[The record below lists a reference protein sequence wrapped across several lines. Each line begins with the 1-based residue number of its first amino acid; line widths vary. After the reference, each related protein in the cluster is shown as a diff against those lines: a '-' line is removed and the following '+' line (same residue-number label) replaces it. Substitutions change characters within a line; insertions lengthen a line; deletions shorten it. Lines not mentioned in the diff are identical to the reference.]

1 MKKPI
6 LLILSFLVLL
16 VTHGFAQNRTITG
29 TVTAKDDNLPIP
41 GVSVKV
47 TGSSTGTI
55 TDVNGRYSVKIT
67 SRATSITFSSVGFT
81 TQVIPIGTSNTINVV
96 LSSDNRQLG
105 EVVVTALGI
114 NQQKRTL
121 GYSQTTV
128 KGETMTE
135 SSPIDMLGGV
145 QGKVAGVTISEKGST
160 PGGSTSVIIR
170 GYSSI
175 GGVNQPLYVID
186 GVPLDNSRPNQNNY
200 YDFGNNAND
209 VDPNNIE
216 NISILKGSE
225 ATALYGTR
233 GSSGV
238 ILITTKKGKAGKP
251 KVDFS
256 TSTTLTNAAITFTP
270 QKEFGQGW
278 SGSFIL
284 SENGDWGPKY
294 DGVLRPWG
302 PTGLGT
308 GATIGLQQLLKPF
321 SFIEN
326 NVSNAFDTGIE
337 LNNHIGISGGSETT
351 TYNIS
356 YTNVNSNGIL
366 PGNYDLFKKNEF
378 AVTVGTKYKNFD
390 VSTSLNYTARTSSV
404 PLSGNGNST
413 TLGNGF
419 YGSLL
424 QIPSDIPI
432 KDLRDYKNL
441 FFNTDNYFTP
451 YAENPYYDLAENG
464 AHYTTNHVF
473 GNINMNYRLTDW
485 VKLNFQQS
493 ADVSATYDK
502 RWSNA
507 NNPAPGSWNAGNNVE
522 GATRIADVGSDFEES
537 WNTFEYDSKLQALF
551 EKKISPSFT
560 LNGILGANYNDRG
573 FSWIQTYVTNLTI
586 PSFYQI
592 NNSTVSPIS
601 YQNTSHR
608 RLIGFYGQANLGYK
622 DYLFLN
628 VTGRNDVTSTL
639 APGHNSYFY
648 PSASLSFILSQALG
662 LKPSSGITFAKLRA
676 AYGRTGSDTDP
687 YRIYNTLTA
696 TNIPVTFG
704 RLQFPLNNVA
714 GYSVNNTLFNP
725 SLQPE
730 AIAETELGAELRFF
744 DDRLSIDATYYN
756 RTRKK
761 QILEVPIAPSS
772 GYATEVENFGTVR
785 NRGLELT
792 VGGTPVKTKDVQ
804 WDITYLYSMDRSLV
818 EELPAGLD
826 KVVINNFY
834 DVNMVAVKGQPLG
847 VFQAPIPLM
856 ENGHVVVNSTG
867 IPVIDPNNVGDYG
880 SIQPQFHMGLTNNV
894 RVKDFTLGFTID
906 YQQGGKFYSNSAYL
920 LSFVGANPETVY
932 NDRNVFIV
940 PNSVQANGTDAN
952 GKPVY
957 VENSTPIN
965 HSNYYSYYNLSDNP
979 AMAYRNIILT
989 RTFVKLR
996 EVTLGYNL
1004 PKAFV
1009 NRIGISNAKVSVFGR
1024 NLYTWLPASNH
1035 IVDPEVGNLG
1045 SDLAGAFGE
1054 DASGPPLRYYG
1065 ARLNVSF

>member
-41 GVSVKV
+41 GVSVKI
-47 TGSSTGTI
+47 TGSTTGTI
-55 TDVNGRYSVKIT
+55 TDVNGRYSVKIN

-81 TQVIPIGTSNTINVV
+81 TQVVPIGTANTINVV

-128 KGETMTE
+128 KGETMTQ
-135 SSPIDMLGGV
+135 SSPIDLLGGV
-145 QGKVAGVTISEKGST
+145 QGKVAGVTISEQGST
-160 PGGSTSVIIR
+160 PGGTTQVIIR
-170 GYSSI
+170 GYGSLGQS
-175 GGVNQPLYVID
+175 NQPLYVID
-186 GVPLDNSRPNQNNY
+186 GVPMDNSRPNQNNY
-200 YDFGNNAND
+200 YDYGNNAND

-216 NISILKGSE
+216 SISILKGSE

-238 ILITTKKGKAGKP
+238 IVIVTKKGKAGKP
-251 KVDFS
+251 VVDFS
-256 TSTTLTNAAITFTP
+256 TSTTLTTPAITFTP

-278 SGSFIL
+278 SGTFIL

-326 NVSNAFDTGIE
+326 NVSNAFDTGLE
-337 LNNHIGISGGSETT
+337 LNNNLRISGGSENT
-351 TYNIS
+351 TYNLS

-366 PGNYDLFKKNEF
+366 PGNFDLFKKNEF
-378 AVTVGTKYKNFD
+378 SLGISTKYKNLE
-390 VSTSLNYTARTSSV
+390 VTSTLNYTARTSSV
-404 PLSGNGNST
+404 PLTGGGNNT

-464 AHYTTNHVF
+464 SHYTTNHVF
-473 GNINMNYRLTDW
+473 GNVNLSYRLTDW

-493 ADVSATYDK
+493 ADVSSTYDK
-502 RWSNA
+502 RWSNV

-522 GATRIADVGSDFEES
+522 SAVRAADVGSDFEENF
-537 WNTFEYDSKLQALF
+537 NTFEYDSKLQALF
-551 EKKISPSFT
+551 DKKISPSFSI
-560 LNGILGANYNDRG
+560 NGVLGANYNDRG
-573 FSWIQTYVTNLTI
+573 NRQLQTYVTNLSI
-586 PSFYQI
+586 PGFYQI

-601 YQNTSHR
+601 SQATSHR
-608 RLIGFYGQANLGYK
+608 RLVGFYGQANLGYK

-628 VTGRNDVTSTL
+628 VTGRNDITSTL

-676 AYGRTGSDTDP
+676 AYGRTGSDTNP
-687 YRIYNTLTA
+687 YSIYNTLTS
-696 TNIPVTFG
+696 TNSPIGFG
-704 RLQFPLNNVA
+704 SLQFPIAGVA
-714 GYSVNNTLFNP
+714 GYTVNNTLFSTN
-725 SLQPE
+725 LQPE
-730 AIAETELGAELRFF
+730 SISETELGGEFRFL
-744 DDRLSIDATYYN
+744 DDRLGFDLTYYN
-756 RTRKK
+756 RTRKN
-761 QILEVPIAPSS
+761 QILAVPIAASS
-772 GYATEVENFGTVR
+772 GYTSEIENFGTVR
-785 NRGLELT
+785 NRGIELT
-792 VGGTPVKTKDVQ
+792 LTGTPVKNKDVQ
-804 WDITYLYSMDRSLV
+804 WDLTYIFSEDRSKV
-818 EELPAGLD
+818 IELPSGLD
-826 KVVINNFY
+826 KVILNSFY

-847 VFQAPIPLM
+847 VFQAPVPLM
-856 ENGHVVVNSTG
+856 ENGHMVVNSQG
-867 IPVIDPNNVGDYG
+867 LPVEDPNPGNYG
-880 SIQPQFHMGLTNNV
+880 SIQPKFRMGFTSSLK
-894 RVKDFTLGFTID
+894 VKDFTLGFTLD
-906 YQQGGKFYSNSAYL
+906 WQQGGKFYSNTAYL

-932 NDRNVFIV
+932 NDRNVFII

-952 GKPVY
+952 GKTIY
-957 VENSTPIN
+957 TENTTPIN
-965 HSNYYSYYNLSDNP
+965 HSNYYSYYNISDNP
-979 AMAYRNIILT
+979 ATSYRNIILD

-996 EVTLGYNL
+996 EVVLGYTL
-1004 PKAFV
+1004 PKLWASKI
-1009 NRIGISNAKVSVFGR
+1009 RASSARLSVFGR

-1054 DASGPPLRYYG
+1054 DSSGPPLRYYG
-1065 ARLNVSF
+1065 AKLNVSF